1 MMVGIAGLCGVQLHT
16 HSLIVPS
23 YVLLDVIVN
32 WSQSQYSTSEG
43 ITLMV
48 CVEQA
53 EQADKA
59 FSVDV
64 IAPDSEGMN
73 TIDLGYI

>member
-1 MMVGIAGLCGVQLHT
+1 
-16 HSLIVPS
+16 
-23 YVLLDVIVN
+23 
-32 WSQSQYSTSEG
+32 
-43 ITLMV
+43 MV